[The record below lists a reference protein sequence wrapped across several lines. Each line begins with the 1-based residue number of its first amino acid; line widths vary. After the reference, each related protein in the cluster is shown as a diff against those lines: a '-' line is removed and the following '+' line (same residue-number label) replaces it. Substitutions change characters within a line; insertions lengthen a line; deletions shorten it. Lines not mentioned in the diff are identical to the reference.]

1 MKGFY
6 LMAKILIVDDEV
18 NIIKTLSSILQDEG
32 HIVFAAEN
40 GEDALNFLRKNDL
53 DLIILDIWLPDIDGI
68 EILERVG
75 TLYPDVAVIM
85 ISGHGSIDIAVKSTK
100 LGAFDFIQKPPS
112 LERVVTSVK
121 NALEHARLK
130 RENIKLREETHLD
143 DEMIGESLKMMEIRE
158 IIETA
163 AATNARVFI
172 TGESGTG
179 KEMVAKAIY
188 RRSKRADKP
197 FIKVNC
203 AAIPSELI
211 ESELF
216 GHEKGAFTGAVGT
229 RMGKFEIAHKG
240 TLFLDEVCD
249 MSLAAQAKVLRVLQ
263 EQQFERVGGNEIVD
277 VDVRVISATNIDI
290 KKAIDDGKFRE
301 DLYYRL
307 NVIPIEVPPLAQ
319 RKKDIRPLVEY
330 FLQKSADEH
339 GVGDKV
345 LSDDAMKVLM
355 NYNWPGNVR
364 ELKNIVERLSI
375 MVSKETIDEE
385 DIDRYLE
392 IDDNQFDA
400 REISPL
406 KQAREEFERDYI
418 INALKRNNRN
428 ITITAK
434 DLGIERTNL
443 HRKINQYGIDIEK
456 I

>member
-1 MKGFY
+1 
-6 LMAKILIVDDEV
+6 
-18 NIIKTLSSILQDEG
+18 
-32 HIVFAAEN
+32 
-40 GEDALNFLRKNDL
+40 
-53 DLIILDIWLPDIDGI
+53 
-68 EILERVG
+68 
-75 TLYPDVAVIM
+75 
-85 ISGHGSIDIAVKSTK
+85 
-100 LGAFDFIQKPPS
+100 
-112 LERVVTSVK
+112 
-121 NALEHARLK
+121 
-130 RENIKLREETHLD
+130 
-143 DEMIGESLKMMEIRE
+143 
-158 IIETA
+158 
-163 AATNARVFI
+163 
-172 TGESGTG
+172 
-179 KEMVAKAIY
+179 MVAKAIY